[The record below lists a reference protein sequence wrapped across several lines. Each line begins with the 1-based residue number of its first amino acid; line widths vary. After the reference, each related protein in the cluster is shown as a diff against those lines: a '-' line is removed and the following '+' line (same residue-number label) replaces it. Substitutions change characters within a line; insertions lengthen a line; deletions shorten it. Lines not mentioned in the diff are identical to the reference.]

1 MQRIQR
7 IACVILLFSL
17 TARRT
22 RALKNTKLS
31 TAGAIRVPQ
40 GAHVHGL
47 RGDADQPVGRE
58 QLLELRQPLPA
69 AGMHPLRS
77 MYIPRCTYV
86 YVANKKLLK
95 LPMREASVLRAVINI
110 LCVFLFSRVSTL
122 LYAWWLCFWPL
133 PWGPTLVVQ
142 FFFIMQIMQ
151 VCCPWDSA
159 HPRCRRT
166 GWRKVTDR
174 LRVDTKSCLDS

>member
-122 LYAWWLCFWPL
+122 LYC
-133 PWGPTLVVQ
+133 VVVVFLAVALGSDIGGAS
-142 FFFIMQIMQ
+142 FFYYANYAGLLSVGFCTPSLSSDWMEKSYRQ
-151 VCCPWDSA
+151 VAS
-159 HPRCRRT
+159 
-166 GWRKVTDR
+166 
-174 LRVDTKSCLDS
+174 